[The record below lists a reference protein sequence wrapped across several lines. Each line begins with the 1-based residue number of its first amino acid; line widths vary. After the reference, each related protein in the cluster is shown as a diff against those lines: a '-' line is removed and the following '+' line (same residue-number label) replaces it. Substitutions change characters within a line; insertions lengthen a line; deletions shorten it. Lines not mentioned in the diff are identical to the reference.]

1 MPVDDEEMAATGVT
15 RAPLMGPEGAAQKAR
30 KKAGKKRPA
39 ETNLEEA
46 ELVGLVSITGP
57 PWYDEATGKEL
68 DPQEV
73 ALGMK
78 KETDSLNDF
87 GTYVWVPEEMAE
99 QKGVVVIK
107 SRWLLG
113 ERDGGERVQARVVA
127 QQLNKGSPLDTYAA
141 AQL

>member
-1 MPVDDEEMAATGVT
+1 MAATGVK

-30 KKAGKKRPA
+30 KKVGKKRSA
-39 ETNLEEA
+39 ETTLEEA

-68 DPQEV
+68 DPQKV

-78 KETDSLNDF
+78 KETDF
-87 GTYVWVPEEMAE
+87 GTYVWLPEEMAE

-107 SRWLLG
+107 SRWPLG
-113 ERDGGERVQARVVA
+113 ERDGGERVKARLVA
-127 QQLNKGSPLDTYAA
+127 QQHHRAGVL
-141 AQL
+141 